1 MLEPQNT
8 LILFI
13 PSQLLVKLLP
23 FILML
28 NCYLN
33 QDTIIISFAINIHLY
48 LPVYFKNIFY
58 IYHISSFPSRIYFL
72 LPDEQHL
79 VFPLMISV
87 FFLLK
92 ILYFNFEDL

>member
-13 PSQLLVKLLP
+13 PSQLLTKLLP

-33 QDTIIISFAINIHLY
+33 QDTNIISFGINIHLY
-48 LPVYFKNIFY
+48 LPVYFKNTFY
-58 IYHISSFPSRIYFL
+58 IYHISSFPSRIHFL
-72 LPDEQHL
+72 LSDEQHL
-79 VFPLMISV
+79 VFLLMISV

-92 ILYFNFEDL
+92 HLHFNFEDL